1 MDSQLPF
8 PALLYRTKII
18 PERHNPNTKPPSLF
32 LYRHKDSLS
41 STAPLPPENGT
52 GQPCRPAR
60 SPYRPDGEPVIFSR
74 KSRSPTIPEPLSPQ
88 YTLSVKGLRKAYTKM
103 YTKRPEFSQFGA
115 FLCLKC
121 RVHSCTP
128 VYMKKPRHKAG
139 AHCSPMQL
147 WGFATMWCK
156 SSEDFTESFLS
167 LQESSL
173 SN

>member
-1 MDSQLPF
+1 MSKITVIGSTNMDLVV
-8 PALLYRTKII
+8 TV
-18 PERHNPNTKPPSLF
+18 
-32 LYRHKDSLS
+32 
-41 STAPLPPENGT
+41 
-52 GQPCRPAR
+52 
-60 SPYRPDGEPVIFSR
+60 PD
-74 KSRSPTIPEPLSPQ
+74 SPQ

-156 SSEDFTESFLS
+156 GSEDFTESFLS

>member
-1 MDSQLPF
+1 MISGAISLLFVASACHKEDVSNDVNSIPMVTPQL
-8 PALLYRTKII
+8 
-18 PERHNPNTKPPSLF
+18 
-32 LYRHKDSLS
+32 
-41 STAPLPPENGT
+41 TAFVDTP
-52 GQPCRPAR
+52 Q
-60 SPYRPDGEPVIFSR
+60 
-74 KSRSPTIPEPLSPQ
+74 EPLSPQ

-156 SSEDFTESFLS
+156 GSEDFTESFLS

>member
-1 MDSQLPF
+1 MQSQNNGFGSGERGKPSSRDRKGEV
-8 PALLYRTKII
+8 PEWSIGPHSKCGVRATVPGVRI
-18 PERHNPNTKPPSLF
+18 PP
-32 LYRHKDSLS
+32 
-41 STAPLPPENGT
+41 
-52 GQPCRPAR
+52 
-60 SPYRPDGEPVIFSR
+60 
-74 KSRSPTIPEPLSPQ
+74 SPQ
-88 YTLSVKGLRKAYTKM
+88 YTLSVKDLRKAYTKM

-156 SSEDFTESFLS
+156 GSEDFTESFLS

>member
-1 MDSQLPF
+1 MKKSINPQAMAIQRRF
-8 PALLYRTKII
+8 FEALDL
-18 PERHNPNTKPPSLF
+18 
-32 LYRHKDSLS
+32 
-41 STAPLPPENGT
+41 A
-52 GQPCRPAR
+52 
-60 SPYRPDGEPVIFSR
+60 
-74 KSRSPTIPEPLSPQ
+74 PQ
-88 YTLSVKGLRKAYTKM
+88 YTLSVKGLRKVYTKM

-156 SSEDFTESFLS
+156 GSEDFTESFLS

>member
-1 MDSQLPF
+1 M
-8 PALLYRTKII
+8 
-18 PERHNPNTKPPSLF
+18 LF
-32 LYRHKDSLS
+32 LRKIAIFALRITGRRVGDG
-41 STAPLPPENGT
+41 PGEMPEWSIGPHSKCGVRAT
-52 GQPCRPAR
+52 VPGVR
-60 SPYRPDGEPVIFSR
+60 I
-74 KSRSPTIPEPLSPQ
+74 PLSPQ
-88 YTLSVKGLRKAYTKM
+88 YTLSVKGLRKVYTKM

-156 SSEDFTESFLS
+156 GSEDFTESFLS

>member
-1 MDSQLPF
+1 MCQSFLPNWKNGLIFAFSFPDSERCRSGRSGQSRK
-8 PALLYRTKII
+8 LLY
-18 PERHNPNTKPPSLF
+18 
-32 LYRHKDSLS
+32 S
-41 STAPLPPENGT
+41 SWVPGV
-52 GQPCRPAR
+52 R
-60 SPYRPDGEPVIFSR
+60 I
-74 KSRSPTIPEPLSPQ
+74 PLSPQ
-88 YTLSVKGLRKAYTKM
+88 YTLSVKGLRKVYTKM

>member
-60 SPYRPDGEPVIFSR
+60 SPYRPDGKPVIFSR
-74 KSRSPTIPEPLSPQ
+74 KSRSPTIPEPPAPAYRYPAPERKHSTYRTPGYPAPPYPQSPGGPPRR
-88 YTLSVKGLRKAYTKM
+88 TPLPPLPHPAH
-103 YTKRPEFSQFGA
+103 RP
-115 FLCLKC
+115 LY
-121 RVHSCTP
+121 RVRRRPDSERAANPRQAQP
-128 VYMKKPRHKAG
+128 VPGRSAR
-139 AHCSPMQL
+139 
-147 WGFATMWCK
+147 
-156 SSEDFTESFLS
+156 
-167 LQESSL
+167 
-173 SN
+173 